1 MVASVRDLTVQGDQQ
16 AAAGLEM
23 LVGDRATDARLLGE
37 ATERE
42 CVGPITPSDLPGD
55 PQELSPASV
64 TGEPLAGGGC
74 GWRRD
79 QNSNLQIV
87 GYNV

>member
-1 MVASVRDLTVQGDQQ
+1 LIQHHLRLLVLSVRDLTVESDQQ

-23 LVGDRATDARLLGE
+23 LVGDRAADARLLGE

-42 CVGPITPSDLPGD
+42 RVGPITPSDLPGN

-64 TGEPLAGGGC
+64 SGEPFTGGGC

-79 QNSNLQIV
+79 QSS
-87 GYNV
+87 